1 MAALLTRAA
10 LALVSVLVV
19 VWLVGSLRSTTA
31 YEEALALAAQIQFS
45 GGQEGGFQQAQGNIE
60 RSRRFGPDTRALRVR
75 ALLLL
80 AVGRQAAAA
89 ATAERLVR
97 LEPENLDA
105 WGILFEA
112 TRQVD
117 PERSNEALRRARR
130 LNPLAGRQ
138 VP

>member
-31 YEEALALAAQIQFS
+31 YEEALALTAQIQFS
-45 GGQEGGFQQAQGNIE
+45 GGQEGGFQQAQENIR

-112 TRQVD
+112 TRQAD
-117 PERSNEALRRARR
+117 PSRSNEALRRARR